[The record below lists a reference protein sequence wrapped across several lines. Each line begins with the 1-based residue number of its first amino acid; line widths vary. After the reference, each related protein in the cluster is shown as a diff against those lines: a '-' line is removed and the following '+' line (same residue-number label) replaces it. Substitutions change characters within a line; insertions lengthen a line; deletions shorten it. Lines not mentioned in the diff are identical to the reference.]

1 MFATFTTLSVLT
13 KKDPSLHFSSKF
25 PKIYYVFKIAAI
37 ALIGLLG
44 AGFLLHSFYI
54 LRQWHQVINRNK
66 FFYLFSTYFI
76 VFLLITVLS
85 SPFQSYDDDG
95 LKLLFV
101 LIMYNFYIMTLQ
113 SMWRITPKGFDE
125 AKNIFDIKRPGV
137 MDLKYPG
144 ADNELDYFK
153 DSIKVEVVSE
163 SERKTD
169 ESFETYRDSED
180 EAQSVQS
187 VPLTRSRR
195 SAGTVGRSSRLSSK
209 TRNR

>member
-1 MFATFTTLSVLT
+1 MSFLTLLASFTTLSVLT
-13 KKDPSLHFSSKF
+13 KRDPSLHFNSQF
-25 PKIYYVFKIAAI
+25 PTVYYVFKIAAVS
-37 ALIGLLG
+37 LIGLLG

-66 FFYLFSTYFI
+66 FFFLFSAYFI
-76 VFLLITVLS
+76 VFLLITILS

-101 LIMYNFYIMTLQ
+101 LAMYNFYIITLQ
-113 SMWRITPKGFDE
+113 AMWRITPKGFDE

-137 MDLKYPG
+137 MDFKHAG
-144 ADNELDYFK
+144 DNELDYFK

-163 SERKTD
+163 AERKTD

-187 VPLTRSRR
+187 V
-195 SAGTVGRSSRLSSK
+195 A
-209 TRNR
+209 